1 MHFLQQ
7 LVHLTAVSISHFL
20 SSALRIKAPYADH
33 DAIAT
38 QSTSEYSQML

>member
-1 MHFLQQ
+1 MHVLQQ

-20 SSALRIKAPYADH
+20 SSALLVEAPYADH

-38 QSTSEYSQML
+38 KSTSE